1 MIFKN
6 FYFRRFQ
13 DMELDENQFGFGKRA
28 SCGCN
33 FRSPNSP
40 KEGLEKEE
48 GYAVFFLERPYTVQC
63 IGFRI
68 DRQG

>member
-1 MIFKN
+1 
-6 FYFRRFQ
+6 
-13 DMELDENQFGFGKRA
+13 MELYEKQFNFGKRA

-33 FRSPNSP
+33 LRSPNSH

-68 DRQG
+68 D

>member
-1 MIFKN
+1 
-6 FYFRRFQ
+6 
-13 DMELDENQFGFGKRA
+13 MELDENQFGFGKRA
-28 SCGCN
+28 SCVCN

-68 DRQG
+68 D